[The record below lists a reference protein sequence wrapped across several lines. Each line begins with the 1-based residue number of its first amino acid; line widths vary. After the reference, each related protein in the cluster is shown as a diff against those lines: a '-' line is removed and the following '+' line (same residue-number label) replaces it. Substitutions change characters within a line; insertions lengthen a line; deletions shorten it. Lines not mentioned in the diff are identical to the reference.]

1 MSRPNFD
8 LGKVAAAIE
17 YLRALDEGGA
27 FAGEAEEVSELIA
40 FVSSLL
46 NQKGG
51 GGKVYNVQTTIVQN
65 GENNRHI
72 VNTGSMVINL

>member
-8 LGKVAAAIE
+8 LGRVAAAIE

-27 FAGEAEEVSELIA
+27 FGSEAEDVEELIA

-46 NQKGG
+46 NQRGG
-51 GGKVYNVQTTIVQN
+51 A
-65 GENNRHI
+65 
-72 VNTGSMVINL
+72 